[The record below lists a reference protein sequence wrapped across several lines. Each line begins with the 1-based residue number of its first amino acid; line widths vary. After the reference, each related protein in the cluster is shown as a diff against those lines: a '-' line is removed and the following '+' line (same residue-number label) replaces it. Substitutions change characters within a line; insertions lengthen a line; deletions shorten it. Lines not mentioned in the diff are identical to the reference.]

1 MSEVVTEAGGGA
13 GFVKLADLLL
23 QVSTEKETHFVALF
37 TPSFLH

>member
-1 MSEVVTEAGGGA
+1 MSEVVTEAGGA